1 MTNYRQLDSW
11 MAARFR
17 NILKAHFN
25 KVYELSF
32 KVDKLS
38 PNSWAYINWL
48 QTDKVLILPS
58 FGVLEDEQAFRQVE
72 CWMPEYYGR
81 IEMADATDLV
91 RGGGCLN
98 CATWSIDNI
107 L

>member
-1 MTNYRQLDSW
+1 MINSVRIHGWVKLT
-11 MAARFR
+11 
-17 NILKAHFN
+17 ILLLN
-25 KVYELSF
+25 F
-32 KVDKLS
+32 KVKNLS

-58 FGVLEDEQAFRQVE
+58 FGIPEDEQAFRQIE
-72 CWMPEYYGR
+72 RWMTEYRGR

-98 CATWSIDNI
+98 CATWTIDDTNPQI
-107 L
+107 IP